1 MKDKKKPAAA
11 RKEKREGKSYVYI
24 YTDPKTE
31 ETLYVGKGTGKRAL
45 THMKDAS
52 GDLGAKIKAL
62 RSKGLKPRI
71 EVLCGKMTQSDA
83 LAAEAAVIEFV
94 GKDKLGNAVSGH
106 THGYGRMTFDEYLA
120 VTKNKAIE
128 VTQKALLL
136 NVNQKF
142 NPNMV
147 REDGTTTK
155 ALRDITCAEWSM
167 GKDAEKAEYAF
178 AVYHGIVREVYQIQ
192 KWEPPRIVNKKER
205 RAFTGKVAPENIRKR
220 YVREFV
226 GTGKKGAQNPVR
238 YSWKI
243 PKKNAR
249 KARRG

>member
-1 MKDKKKPAAA
+1 MKDKKKAAAA
-11 RKEKREGKSYVYI
+11 RKKKREGRFYVYI
-24 YTDPKTE
+24 CTNPLTGKPF
-31 ETLYVGKGTGKRAL
+31 YVGKGAGERAYAHLKQTGNKKLAA
-45 THMKDAS
+45 T
-52 GDLGAKIKAL
+52 IKAI
-62 RSKGLKPRI
+62 KGKGEKPVI

-94 GKDKLGNAVSGH
+94 GKDKLDNIVSGH

-120 VTKNKAIE
+120 VTKGEEVE
-128 VTQKALLL
+128 VTHKALLL

-142 NPNMV
+142 NRNMMKK
-147 REDGTTTK
+147 DGTTTK

-192 KWEPPRIVNKKER
+192 EWEPPRIVNKKER

-220 YVREFV
+220 YVGKFV
-226 GTGKKGAQNPVR
+226 GGKRGAQNPVA
-238 YSWKI
+238 YSWNK
-243 PKKNAR
+243 PQKNAR